1 MVDAGSNDGKK
12 TDMTPGW
19 IAVVAGAML
28 RDDGL
33 YLMQQRPKDKHH
45 GGLWEFP
52 GGKVEPSEM
61 PVQSL
66 VRELSEELG
75 IRCESGAIA
84 PLAFA
89 ETPPSGD
96 GQSIVILLY
105 SVNRWEG
112 DPQALEGGAI
122 GWFTPEEVM
131 ALPKPPL
138 DVSLAR
144 HLFQNPILPANGP
157 CQAG

>member
-1 MVDAGSNDGKK
+1 MA
-12 TDMTPGW
+12 PGL
-19 IAVVAGAML
+19 IMVVAGALL
-28 RDDGL
+28 REDGL
-33 YLMQQRPKDKHH
+33 CLMQRRPYEKHH

-52 GGKVEPSEM
+52 GGKVELSEM

-66 VRELSEELG
+66 ARELEEELG
-75 IRCESGAIA
+75 VRCEAGAIA

-96 GQSIVILLY
+96 GPPIVILLY
-105 SVNRWEG
+105 SVNRWQGE
-112 DPQALEGGAI
+112 PKALEGGAI
-122 GWFTPEEVM
+122 GWFTPDEVM

-144 HLFQNPILPANGP
+144 QLFQNPILPANGP
-157 CQAG
+157 CQSR